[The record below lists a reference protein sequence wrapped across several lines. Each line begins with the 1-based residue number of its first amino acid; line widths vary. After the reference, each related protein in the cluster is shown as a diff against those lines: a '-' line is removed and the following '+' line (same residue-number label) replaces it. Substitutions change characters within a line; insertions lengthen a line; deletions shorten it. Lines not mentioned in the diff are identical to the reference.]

1 MRSQVIRWMLVT
13 EETRKA
19 ACTPLNS
26 VTMTLLFSSEAISLP
41 SQAARFRMGSTLP
54 RRLKVPS
61 TEASCLLGT
70 LVTLGS
76 RMISSTLATLMP

>member
-1 MRSQVIRWMLVT
+1 MLVT
-13 EETRKA
+13 EDTRKA

-26 VTMTLLFSSEAISLP
+26 VTMTLAFSRVDISLP
-41 SQAARFRMGSTLP
+41 SQAARSSRGSTLP

-61 TEASCLLGT
+61 TEGSCLLGT
-70 LVTLGS
+70 LVMLGR